1 MNLPSE
7 IGSRI
12 PTWVRKEGIRVLVE
26 MGVGATEARKVSV
39 PVPKGTPVKDDD
51 GKERPA
57 KNGEMRKLGEFVSER
72 TVHRWHMSPEV
83 AALRKAKTDAWFM
96 QMQTKTRKTGL
107 LAMDQLNMLVQGL
120 RPVLDE
126 HGRVSQKPVAV
137 VENGQTVVKMMVV
150 YRQVQESV
158 QVQAIQAHLAAMR
171 QVEDAPATKVEMS
184 HSGTIANPQA
194 ALSDEEL
201 QRKIAENLKAM
212 GAANGLG

>member
-1 MNLPSE
+1 
-7 IGSRI
+7 
-12 PTWVRKEGIRVLVE
+12 
-26 MGVGATEARKVSV
+26 
-39 PVPKGTPVKDDD
+39 
-51 GKERPA
+51 
-57 KNGEMRKLGEFVSER
+57 
-72 TVHRWHMSPEV
+72 MSPEV

-126 HGRVSQKPVAV
+126 HGRVAQKPVAV

-171 QVEDAPATKVEMS
+171 QVEDAPATKVE
-184 HSGTIANPQA
+184 
-194 ALSDEEL
+194 LSTPGGIQVNVAKLTPEEL
-201 QRKIAENLKAM
+201 EAKREVLIAKA
-212 GAANGLG
+212 AARVKG